1 MTDIKVL
8 KPAYDLGKVGAEIDN
23 PSYNAETDYLS
34 RGLSSD
40 GPRKIRAQKRTAIIC
55 DVDGT
60 VALMHGNRGPFDW
73 HKVSTDKPNQWVI
86 DLIVSYYNGTSCQVI
101 FLSGRCDDCFDDT
114 KEWLEEYVDIPFE
127 LYMRPKAQEFEKDA
141 KIKHEIYIN
150 QIEPKYDVQFVID
163 DRKQVVDMWRNVAG
177 LKVAQVAEGNF

>member
-40 GPRKIRAQKRTAIIC
+40 GPHKFTKKPTAIIC

-101 FLSGRCDDCFDDT
+101 FLSGRCDECFDDT
-114 KEWLEEYVDIPFE
+114 KAWLEEHVDISFK

-141 KIKHEIYIN
+141 KIKHEIYTRLIRPMYN
-150 QIEPKYDVQFVID
+150 VLFVID

-177 LKVAQVAEGNF
+177 LKCAQVAEGKF

>member
-1 MTDIKVL
+1 MTNIKVL
-8 KPAYDLGKVGAEIDN
+8 KPTYDLGKGDAEIDN

-40 GPRKIRAQKRTAIIC
+40 GPHKFTKKQTAIIC

-101 FLSGRCDDCFDDT
+101 FLSGRCDESFDDT
-114 KEWLEEYVDIPFE
+114 KAWLEEYVDIPFE

-141 KIKHEIYIN
+141 KIKHEIYVN
-150 QIEPKYDVQFVID
+150 QIKPKYGVQFVID

>member
-1 MTDIKVL
+1 MTNIKVL
-8 KPAYDLGKVGAEIDN
+8 KPTYDLGKGDAEIDN

-40 GPRKIRAQKRTAIIC
+40 SPRKSNEKERAIIC

-73 HKVSTDKPNQWVI
+73 DKVSTDKPNQWVI
-86 DLIVSYYNGTSCQVI
+86 DLIVSYYNGTSCQII
-101 FLSGRCDDCFDDT
+101 FLSGRCDVCYNDT
-114 KEWLEEYVDIPFE
+114 WDWLEKYVDIPFK

-141 KIKHEIYIN
+141 KIKFEIYIN
-150 QIEPKYDVQFVID
+150 KIKPNYDIQFVID

>member
-1 MTDIKVL
+1 MTKRVKIKFNL
-8 KPAYDLGKVGAEIDN
+8 KPE
-23 PSYNAETDYLS
+23 
-34 RGLSSD
+34 
-40 GPRKIRAQKRTAIIC
+40 AIIC

-73 HKVSTDKPNQWVI
+73 DEVWSDKPNKWVI
-86 DLIVSYYNGTSCQVI
+86 NLVRAYLNSNQNTTLI
-101 FLSGRCDDCFDDT
+101 FLSGRCDVCRVST
-114 KEWLEEYVDIPFE
+114 WKWLEKYFDVPFE

-150 QIEPKYDVQFVID
+150 EIKPKYDVQFVVD

-177 LKVAQVAEGNF
+177 LPVAQVAEGKF

>member
-1 MTDIKVL
+1 MTNINIKIKELENDIMSEVR
-8 KPAYDLGKVGAEIDN
+8 KPTYDLGKGDAE
-23 PSYNAETDYLS
+23 L
-34 RGLSSD
+34 R
-40 GPRKIRAQKRTAIIC
+40 QTAIIC

-73 HKVSTDKPNQWVI
+73 DKVSTDKPNQWVI
-86 DLIVSYYNGTSCQVI
+86 DLIVSYWNGTSLFIETKCQVI

-114 KEWLEEYVDIPFE
+114 KKWLEEYVDIPFE

-141 KIKHEIYIN
+141 KIKHEIYVN